1 MANYDALAVEEEIIA
16 FWMKNKI
23 YEKAKIKNIYG
34 GIRALPSFLKK
45 QNKKGKKYG
54 ETDLLKN
61 KDYYPPKP

>member
-1 MANYDALAVEEEIIA
+1 MSSLTEDLKEASKLVTEKY
-16 FWMKNKI
+16 
-23 YEKAKIKNIYG
+23 KAKIKNIYG

>member
-1 MANYDALAVEEEIIA
+1 MTLKEDLKEAS
-16 FWMKNKI
+16 KI
-23 YEKAKIKNIYG
+23 VTEKYKKKIKNIWG
-34 GIRALPSFLKK
+34 GIKATPSFLKN